1 MGKILVIIP
10 AYNASATIPS
20 LIERISTVVQK
31 ENILVVDDG
40 SSDDTFAIAN
50 ESKVKVLQHKRN
62 KGKGEALLTG
72 FRYAL
77 SNCYDAVITMDADLQ
92 HDPQFI
98 PDFIEKFRQNSPDII
113 IGTRKIELKTMPFDR
128 WLTNNLTS
136 IIVSVLGRTKVRDS
150 QSGYRLIS
158 AKVLKRIR
166 LFTKKYDLE
175 SELLIKA
182 GKIKFKIDSVFISTI
197 YRGSKSYIN
206 PLVDTKRFIK
216 LMWRSLWW

>member
-10 AYNASATIPS
+10 AYNASSTLFS
-20 LIERISTVVQK
+20 LIEEISTSVER

-50 ESKVKVLQHKRN
+50 ESKVKVVQHKRN
-62 KGKGEALLTG
+62 KGKGEALQTG

-77 SNCYDAVITMDADLQ
+77 DNGYDAVITMDADLQ

-98 PDFIEKFRQNSPDII
+98 PDFVEKFRQNSLDII
-113 IGTRKIELKTMPFDR
+113 IGTRKIELKTMPFSR

-166 LFTKKYDLE
+166 LVTKKYDLE

-182 GKIKFKIDSVFISTI
+182 GKIKFKIDSVVISTI

>member
-10 AYNASATIPS
+10 AYNASSTLFS
-20 LIERISTVVQK
+20 LIEEISTSVER

-40 SSDDTFAIAN
+40 SKDNTFELAN
-50 ESKVKVLQHKRN
+50 KSRVKILQHKRN
-62 KGKGEALLTG
+62 KGKGEALQTG

-77 SNCYDAVITMDADLQ
+77 DNGYDAVITMDADLQ

-98 PDFIEKFRQNSPDII
+98 PDFVEKFRQNSLDII

-166 LFTKKYDLE
+166 LVTKKYDLE

-182 GKIKFKIDSVFISTI
+182 GKIKFKIDSVVISTI

>member
-1 MGKILVIIP
+1 MEKILIIIP
-10 AYNASATIPS
+10 AYNASSTIPS
-20 LIERISTVVQK
+20 LIEQIATVVQR

-62 KGKGEALLTG
+62 KGKGEALLSG
-72 FRYAL
+72 FGYAL
-77 SNCYDAVITMDADLQ
+77 KNGYEAVITMDADLQ

-98 PDFIEKFRQNSPDII
+98 PDFLNKFTQTSPDII
-113 IGTRKIELKTMPFDR
+113 IGTRTIELKTMPFSR
-128 WLTNNLTS
+128 WLTNNMTS
-136 IIVSVLGRTKVRDS
+136 IIVSVLGGTKVRDS

-158 AKVLKRIR
+158 AKVLNKIR
-166 LFTKKYDLE
+166 LVTKKYDLE

-182 GKIKFKIDSVFISTI
+182 GRVKFKIDSVFISTL
-197 YRGSKSYIN
+197 YPGSKSFIN

>member
-1 MGKILVIIP
+1 MIIIP
-10 AYNASATIPS
+10 AYNASSTLFT
-20 LIERISTVVQK
+20 LIEQISAFIGR

-40 SSDDTFAIAN
+40 SKDDTFDLAN
-50 ESKVKVLQHKRN
+50 KSRVKVLQHKRN

-77 SNCYDAVITMDADLQ
+77 DNGYDAAITMDADLQ
-92 HDPQFI
+92 HHPKFI
-98 PDFIEKFRQNSPDII
+98 PDFLEKYRHNSPDII
-113 IGTRKIELKTMPFDR
+113 IGTRKIELKTMPFSR

-136 IIVSVLGRTKVRDS
+136 IIVSVLGGTKVRDS

-158 AKVLKRIR
+158 AIVLKRIR
-166 LFTKKYDLE
+166 LITKKYDLE
-175 SELLIKA
+175 SELLIK
-182 GKIKFKIDSVFISTI
+182 GGRMKFKIDSVFISTI
-197 YRGSKSYIN
+197 YREGRSFIN

>member
-1 MGKILVIIP
+1 MEKILIIIP
-10 AYNASATIPS
+10 AYNASSTLFT
-20 LIERISTVVQK
+20 LIEQISPFIER

-62 KGKGEALLTG
+62 KGKGEALLRG
-72 FRYAL
+72 FGYAL
-77 SNCYDAVITMDADLQ
+77 ENGYEAVITMDADLQ

-98 PDFIEKFRQNSPDII
+98 PDFLNKLIQTSPDII
-113 IGTRKIELKTMPFDR
+113 IGTRKIELKKMPFSR

-136 IIVSVLGRTKVRDS
+136 IIVSVLGGTKVRDS

-158 AKVLKRIR
+158 AKVLNKIK
-166 LFTKKYDLE
+166 LVTKKYDLE

-182 GKIKFKIDSVFISTI
+182 GRVKFKIDSVFISTL
-197 YRGSKSYIN
+197 YRGSRSFIN

>member
-1 MGKILVIIP
+1 MEKLLIIIP
-10 AYNASATIPS
+10 AYNASSTIPS
-20 LIERISTVVQK
+20 LIEQISPFIER

-40 SSDDTFAIAN
+40 SKDDTFAVVERSEVRI
-50 ESKVKVLQHKRN
+50 LRHKRN

-77 SNCYDAVITMDADLQ
+77 DNGYDAVVTMDADLQ

-98 PDFIEKFRQNSPDII
+98 PDFLEIFRKNSPDII
-113 IGTRKIELKTMPFDR
+113 IGTRTIELKTMPFSR

-136 IIVSVLGRTKVRDS
+136 IIVSVLGGTKVRDS

-158 AKVLKRIR
+158 AKVLNKIR
-166 LFTKKYDLE
+166 LVTKKYDLE

-182 GKIKFKIDSVFISTI
+182 GRVKFKIDSVFISTL
-197 YRGSKSYIN
+197 YPGSRSFIN